1 MNASLALVP
10 QSREAVP
17 VVEQEKEW
25 LSWLGERLD
34 PAWRPGEWQADR
46 LLFEGDPANDWTL
59 IWQCRVAVCPTLV
72 RVNGGRCTSCAR
84 DARETQMS
92 REEFDATHQPSR
104 AKRLVGSPEQP
115 RCLVVGA
122 AGHCEREAQSKG
134 MCNAHEVAFRRWAR
148 KMPDLTVADWQR
160 ESAPKP
166 LPHRGFCI
174 VIGCNREQVSHQL
187 CQAHGS
193 RRQGPPDSTP
203 AVAPVLRNH
212 QFWLGGLSP
221 IVRTEILLAL
231 QDRERAGNRL
241 DPTAVRLVVQHLADA
256 ETLCGLDISAIDFGG
271 VRNSKAGRSLLG
283 AMQRITENAHRQ
295 FSGDDPSLDDVWDA
309 AAMGLWAASHRRYDT
324 VSGTIDFTTV
334 RQKWLREV
342 LKEWARSVRPDVQSL
357 RINLKAF
364 TIAAE
369 ALTRRPG
376 GGETPSRLT
385 GADMTA
391 IVQAIKQARKDDG
404 SLYAASSLSGF
415 LGGWFS
421 VLDFARSSG
430 LLDDLP
436 GSFSRARHH
445 RVALI
450 DPNEEQA
457 GRALPDYVVRQLDAN
472 LHLLVGSNRGWSAE
486 TSKRF
491 YQTAYAVLRDTGRR
505 LGEVVTLKAGCIEL
519 ADGNPELVY
528 DNRKAGRHGRRLPIT
543 RELADLILEWEECR
557 AALPL
562 GRIARPWIFPSSMHL
577 ARGSG
582 HIRGDSLAAVLRD
595 WVRSIPQLE
604 SEVIGPDGMP
614 LPFDRSLI
622 TAHAFRHTYAQRHAD
637 AGVPVD
643 VLRDLMDHRSVDT
656 TMGYYQVTLKRKREA
671 VQAMAPLAVDRFGNP
686 APFPT
691 DRYEIG
697 SVAVPFGNCTEP
709 SNVKAGGGSCP
720 IRFQCSGCSFY
731 RPDPSYLPAIEDHV
745 RSLKSDRETAD
756 AIGAAPFVLDNL
768 TAQID
773 SFREAAATMRGQLA
787 SLDEGE
793 RQEIEEASR
802 TLRKA
807 RATSA
812 HQLLP
817 LTVINQREERP

>member
-1 MNASLALVP
+1 
-10 QSREAVP
+10 
-17 VVEQEKEW
+17 
-25 LSWLGERLD
+25 
-34 PAWRPGEWQADR
+34 
-46 LLFEGDPANDWTL
+46 
-59 IWQCRVAVCPTLV
+59 
-72 RVNGGRCTSCAR
+72 
-84 DARETQMS
+84 
-92 REEFDATHQPSR
+92 
-104 AKRLVGSPEQP
+104 
-115 RCLVVGA
+115 
-122 AGHCEREAQSKG
+122 

-148 KMPDLTVADWQR
+148 KVPGLTIADWQR
-160 ESAPKP
+160 DSAPKP
-166 LPHRGFCI
+166 LPHRGSCI
-174 VIGCNREQVSHQL
+174 VIGCNREQVSYQL

-193 RRQGPPDSTP
+193 RHQGVRNSPP

-212 QFWLGGLSP
+212 QFWLGGVSP

-231 QDRERAGNRL
+231 QDRDRAGNRL

-256 ETLCGLDISAIDFGG
+256 KTLCGLGISAINFGG
-271 VRNSKAGRSLLG
+271 VRNSTAGRSLLG
-283 AMQRITENAHRQ
+283 AMQRIVENTHRR
-295 FSGDDPSLDDVWDA
+295 FSGVDPSLDDVWDA
-309 AAMGLWAASHRRYDT
+309 SAMGLWSASHRRYDA
-324 VSGTIDFTTV
+324 VSGTIDFTAV

-342 LKEWARSVRPDVQSL
+342 LKEWARTVRPDVQTL

-364 TIAAE
+364 SIAGETLA
-369 ALTRRPG
+369 RRPG

-391 IVQAIKQARKDDG
+391 VVQAIKRARKDDG
-404 SLYAASSLSGF
+404 SPYAASSLSGF

-430 LLDDLP
+430 FLDDVP

-445 RVALI
+445 RVALV

-457 GRALPDYVVRQLDAN
+457 GRALPDNVIRQLDAS
-472 LHLLVGSNRGWSAE
+472 LHLLVGSNRRWSAE
-486 TSKRF
+486 VSQRF
-491 YQTAYAVLRDTGRR
+491 YQAAYAILRDTGRR
-505 LGEVVTLKAGCIEL
+505 LGEVVTLKTRCVEL
-519 ADGNPELVY
+519 ADENPELVY

-543 RELADLILEWEECR
+543 RELADLILEWEEHR
-557 AALPL
+557 ATLPL
-562 GRIARPWIFPSSMHL
+562 STIAQPWLFPSSMHL
-577 ARGSG
+577 ARGAG
-582 HIRGDSLAAVLRD
+582 HIRGDSLAAALRE
-595 WVRSIPQLE
+595 WVRSIPQLD
-604 SEVIGPDGMP
+604 SELIGPDGTP

-686 APFPT
+686 SPYPA

-697 SVAVPFGNCTEP
+697 AVAVPFGNCTEP

-731 RPDPSYLPAIEDHV
+731 RPDPSYLPAIEDHI
-745 RSLKSDRETAD
+745 RSLKADRETAD
-756 AIGAAPFVLDNL
+756 AIGAAPFVLDNV

-773 SFREAAATMRGQLA
+773 SFREVATTMRGRLA
-787 SLDEGE
+787 SLSEEE

-807 RATSA
+807 RATST

-817 LTVINQREERP
+817 LTVINQRKERH